1 MSLGVDVVDVERF
14 RRVLERSP
22 TLVERFFTPGER
34 AYCETKA
41 DPVVRFAGTLAA
53 KEAAMKALNL
63 TPAPAW
69 ARRIE
74 IVREQNAAPTAE
86 VVGRRIEISISH
98 DGGLAIAAA
107 MATGV
112 I

>member
-14 RRVLERSP
+14 RRLVTRSP
-22 TLVERFFTPGER
+22 AFVERFFTPGER
-34 AYCETKA
+34 AYCEMKP
-41 DPVVRFAGTLAA
+41 DPVVRLAGTFAA

-74 IVREQNAAPTAE
+74 VVRERGAGPVAE
-86 VVGRRIEISISH
+86 VVGRRVEISISH

-107 MATGV
+107 TS
-112 I
+112 